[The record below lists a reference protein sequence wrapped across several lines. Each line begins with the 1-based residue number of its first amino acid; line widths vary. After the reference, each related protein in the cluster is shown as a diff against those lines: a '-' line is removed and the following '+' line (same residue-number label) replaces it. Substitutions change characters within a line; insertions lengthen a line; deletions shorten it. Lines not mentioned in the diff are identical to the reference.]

1 MMEPNCLT
9 VGAFQSNCYVLGP
22 GLDGT
27 VLVIDPGAEGERIR
41 DFILETGG
49 TLAAILLTHAH
60 LDHIGA
66 VAMIKRQFDAPIYLH
81 PNDLPLYKSAAEQG
95 AAFGLVVETPPPPNI
110 EFRHGDIV
118 NFGPFE
124 FEVRHTPGHSPGSV
138 TLVAERGAFV
148 GDCVFSGSV
157 GRTDLEGGDTETLLS
172 AIVREILSLPMQTK
186 LFTGHGPAT
195 TVAAE
200 AATNPFLVG
209 LLEPCQRC
217 GAPLAPRLAG
227 CKGGHCVHCD
237 HLYPHGDCSDF

>member
-1 MMEPNCLT
+1 MGPNCLT

-22 GLDGT
+22 GSDGT
-27 VLVIDPGAEGERIR
+27 VLVIDPGAEAERIR
-41 DFILETGG
+41 DFIIETGG

-60 LDHIGA
+60 LDHVGA

-81 PNDLPLYKSAAEQG
+81 PSDLPLYNSAAAQG
-95 AAFGLVVETPPPPNI
+95 VAFGLVVEPPPPPDI
-110 EFRHGDIV
+110 EFSHGDIV

-138 TLVAERGAFV
+138 TLVAERSAFV
-148 GDCVFSGSV
+148 GDCIFSGSI
-157 GRTDLEGGDTETLLS
+157 GRTDLEGGDTETLLA

-200 AATNPFLVG
+200 AATNPFLAG

-227 CKGGHCVHCD
+227 CKGGHCAHCD
-237 HLYPHGDCSDF
+237 HPYPHGDCSDV